1 MESTS
6 KNAATMEKAKAVYK
20 ILVADEISP
29 EGIEVLES
37 ALSVSYL
44 PEITPADLVET
55 IDQYDAILVR
65 SRTKVTADVIKRGK
79 KLKAIGRAGVG
90 VDNIDLTAATEA
102 GILVLNSPE
111 GNTASA
117 AEHTVALMFS
127 LARKVPA
134 ADASLKSGK
143 WERNKF
149 MGSELFNKTLGVI
162 GLGKVGSRV
171 AHTAH
176 ALGMKI
182 IFFDPLISAERAA
195 QLNFQSVSLE
205 EIWRRADFITIH
217 TPKTRETANLISAS
231 VLSRVKEGVRI
242 INTSRGGIIDEEALA
257 RAVKDGRVAGAA
269 LDVFEPEPLAK
280 DSPLLELADKVVLTP
295 HLGASTV
302 EAQFNVAIDL
312 AEQMRDYLTA
322 GIARSPV
329 NLPFMR
335 PEVLKS
341 LGKYVWLSEA
351 MGAVA
356 GELAD
361 GNIKEVE
368 IISYGALAGK
378 DTAPL
383 AVAALRGIFLR
394 RMETVTYVNAH
405 LIAKNNGILVRESKS
420 GDGGDRSGGSETENN
435 QFKDE
440 LSVIIATDSG
450 LTSITG
456 TILAHDEPIITRIND
471 HPINLSPAQYMLF
484 TAHRDQPGMVA
495 KVAGALGNHDVNI
508 STMSVGRKGVRE
520 HAVMVMTLDDPVPQA
535 LITDLAKLDGIHM
548 ARFVSLV
555 SSIPGQF
562 NKTNG

>member
-1 MESTS
+1 
-6 KNAATMEKAKAVYK
+6 
-20 ILVADEISP
+20 L
-29 EGIEVLES
+29 LES
-37 ALSVSYL
+37 IG
-44 PEITPADLVET
+44 E
-55 IDQYDAILVR
+55 YDALLVR
-65 SRTKVTADVIKRGK
+65 SRTKVTAEVIKRGK
-79 KLKAIGRAGVG
+79 KLKAVGRAGVG
-90 VDNIDLTAATEA
+90 VDNIDITAATEA

-117 AEHTVALMFS
+117 AEHTIALMFA
-127 LARKVPA
+127 LARKIPA
-134 ADASLKSGK
+134 ADVSLKSGA

-149 MGSELFNKTLGVI
+149 MGCELFNKTLGVI

-171 AHTAH
+171 AHAAQ
-176 ALGMKI
+176 ALGMKVLV
-182 IFFDPLISAERAA
+182 FDPLISAERAQ
-195 QLNFQSVSLE
+195 QLNLQCVSLE

-217 TPKTRETANLISAS
+217 TPKTRETTNLVSAA
-231 VLSRVKEGVRI
+231 VLSRVKPGVRI
-242 INTSRGGIIDEEALA
+242 VNTSRGGIIDEAALA
-257 RAVKDGRVAGAA
+257 KAIQDGRVAGAA
-269 LDVFEPEPLAK
+269 LDVFEPEPPGK
-280 DSPLLELADKVVLTP
+280 DSPLFSLGDKVVITP

-312 AEQMRDYLTA
+312 AEQMRDYLTC

-335 PEVLKS
+335 PEILKS

-361 GNIKEVE
+361 GNIREVE

-405 LIAKNNGILVRESKS
+405 LIAKNNGISVRESKS
-420 GDGGDRSGGSETENN
+420 AEESN

-440 LSVIIATDSG
+440 LSVILTTDQG
-450 LTSITG
+450 ITSISG
-456 TILAHDEPIITRIND
+456 TVLPHDEPIITRID
-471 HPINLSPAQYMLF
+471 EHPINLSPAQYMLF

-495 KVAGALGNHDVNI
+495 KVAGALGHHDVNI

-520 HAVMVMTLDDPVPQA
+520 DAVMVMTLDDPVPA
-535 LITDLAKLDGIHM
+535 ELITELSTLDGIHR

-555 SSIPGQF
+555 SSIPG
-562 NKTNG
+562 KL

>member
-1 MESTS
+1 MESTI
-6 KNAATMEKAKAVYK
+6 NNGATAEKAKAEKAKAVYK

-29 EGIEVLES
+29 EGIDVLES

-44 PEITPADLVET
+44 PEITPAELLEA
-55 IDQYDAILVR
+55 IDQYEALLVR

-79 KLKAIGRAGVG
+79 KLKAVGRAGVG
-90 VDNIDLTAATEA
+90 VDNIDITAATEA

-117 AEHTVALMFS
+117 AEHTVALMFA

-171 AHTAH
+171 AHTAQ

-195 QLNFQSVSLE
+195 QLNFQSVALE

-257 RAVKDGRVAGAA
+257 RAIKEGRVAGAA
-269 LDVFEPEPLAK
+269 LDVFEPEPLAQ

-368 IISYGALAGK
+368 IISYGALASK

-405 LIAKNNGILVRESKS
+405 LIAKNNGISVRESKS
-420 GDGGDRSGGSETENN
+420 AEESN

-440 LSVIIATDSG
+440 LSVIISTGSG
-450 LTSITG
+450 ITSITG

-495 KVAGALGNHDVNI
+495 KVAGALGTHDVNI

-520 HAVMVMTLDDPVPQA
+520 HAVMVMTLDDPVPQE
-535 LITDLAKLDGIHM
+535 LITDLSKLDGIHM

-562 NKTNG
+562 NKANG